1 MNSELFS
8 GVSLIDRLRPTRHN
22 QIVQA
27 ITLDIE
33 QLKDVT
39 LDDPEL
45 MREVLAAL
53 IDDTTR
59 QLDFLDRAVKQADA
73 KETVR
78 LAHYS
83 KGACANVG
91 AASAAGILQSIEH
104 KAGEGDFGAC
114 DEYMQSLRIEFG
126 KLQTEAAGL
135 TA

>member
-8 GVSLIDRLRPTRHN
+8 GVSLIHRLPPTRHN

-59 QLDFLDRAVKQADA
+59 QLEFLDRAVKQLDAD
-73 KETVR
+73 ETVR

-91 AASAAGILQSIEH
+91 AASTAGILQLIER
-104 KAGEGDFGAC
+104 KAREGDFGAC
-114 DEYMQSLRIEFG
+114 DEYMRSLRTEFG

-135 TA
+135 TS